1 MKRFGGLVLVL
12 FLGGT
17 LAVFGSGKKE
27 GNTLKYW
34 MIGNP
39 TTEADQ
45 GKPADQWYVNQ
56 AVKRFEA
63 KTGIKVEVSIFPD
76 QSAFADKF
84 KAAGIAKNGP
94 DVSGIW
100 GGSVMFDNKD
110 FILPLDPY
118 FTADEL
124 SQIASINAFRYNYK
138 PDGPL
143 LGIPNA
149 VSNDS
154 LMLFYNKEIFKQ
166 AGISDAE
173 IPTDVN
179 SLVAACEK
187 IKKIGVTPIAVGD
200 QEGYYS
206 AFMML
211 PLYASASGAQG
222 IRDIVEGRKTFAQ
235 DGDFVAAARAYQQM
249 YSLGYTNPDVVS
261 LNDSAGQT
269 LFASG
274 KAAMI
279 VTGQWMIAAGYQL
292 LGDKL
297 GMAKW
302 IALRSDAKYKGL
314 MVGGPS
320 QAVCVTSYTKIPEQA
335 VQFVKFLMSKEE
347 LIQCITVGNN
357 SAGSTPFKV
366 VPPDTFKDP
375 FSKMLVDF
383 NKNAPFS
390 VFWLDNQLPQEVATE
405 LYRMSPLLLSS
416 AMTVDQYVAKMD
428 EVMKRNILK

>member
-1 MKRFGGLVLVL
+1 MKRLNGLVLVFLL
-12 FLGGT
+12 FGT
-17 LAVFGSGKKE
+17 IAVFGNGQKE
-27 GNTLKYW
+27 NNTLKYW
-34 MIGNP
+34 LIGNP

-45 GKPADQWYVNQ
+45 GKPADQWYITQ
-56 AVKRFEA
+56 AVKRFES
-63 KTGIKVEVSIFPD
+63 KTGIKVEVSIFPE

-110 FILPLDPY
+110 FILPLDKY
-118 FTADEL
+118 FTKDEL

-138 PDGPL
+138 PDGAL

-173 IPTDVN
+173 IPTDIDG
-179 SLVAACEK
+179 LAAVCEK

-206 AFMML
+206 AFMLL
-211 PLYASASGAQG
+211 PLYASSSGAQG
-222 IRDIVEGRKTFAQ
+222 IRDIVEGRKTFSQ
-235 DGDFVAAARAYQQM
+235 DANFVAAARAYQQL
-249 YSLGYTNPDVVS
+249 YSDGYTNPNVVS

-279 VTGQWMIAAGYQL
+279 CTGQWMIAAGYQL

-297 GMAKW
+297 GMTKW
-302 IALRSDAKYKGL
+302 VALRPDSKYKGV

-320 QAVCVTSYTKIPEQA
+320 QAYCVTNYSKYPEQA
-335 VQFVKFLMSKEE
+335 VQFLKFLMSKEE

-366 VPPDTFKDP
+366 VPPDTFTDP
-375 FSKMLVDF
+375 YSRMLVDF
-383 NKNAPFS
+383 NKTAPLS

-405 LYRMSPLLLSS
+405 LYRMSPLLLSG
-416 AMTVDQYVAKMD
+416 ALTVDQYVAKMD
-428 EVMKRNILK
+428 EVMKTNILK